1 MNQSTNQFRLD
12 IQLENKLPMK
22 IDVIDSI
29 TAGLDPRNDLV
40 LVGNKINNR
49 HLIFEKKGEN
59 LALHYLGN
67 SNQTFL
73 NTIPLEE
80 GKTYLLEPAD
90 KIRFTGAEI
99 IIERELVTIHESQK
113 IKSTLLNSISRITP
127 ESITDGITMKQP
139 PKLPTKTNIQ
149 IESEEKKS
157 DKKPEKKTRE
167 PLLAL
172 WLVKLYSL
180 VVDAFITYVVLV
192 ILLPLI
198 YADRFAISIFSY
210 ISSLAFPNYTHSFFS
225 FFIAWY
231 FLSFA
236 QTLIFGGT
244 LGQAILGLRNNPDNT
259 FGRLIFF
266 RLKTFIYSL
275 FLMPSQNT
283 VKTTL
288 IFRAIRKVGM
298 IIVLFFI
305 LASPFLLPAPF
316 NSHFT
321 LLKDDQVG
329 IKDLHSRTIM
339 SYSKDLEMSLT
350 AELPYRYYLLPSIES
365 INKRSFELIDLISGE
380 IITISEVDNLS
391 YESIEAQLKYG
402 NPFYSTLHKSPFMQ
416 SSLEEQKALIQ
427 NIFLISPIQLIKNTK
442 AFGPFFGSALLV
454 KKSLLNDNLNTDMV
468 LKNYKPSNPIFYLSS
483 SKKNFFFLMGHDR
496 ITRFNVDSNSKGNL
510 INIFEQ
516 AIFTKLT
523 QNKENFIKPDGQ
535 NLTIL
540 EAQDAFLHG
549 DEQSFLTYYVGIAN
563 SLTNTRIIHA
573 ESDYTE
579 QAKIAVIKN
588 INALLKFI
596 KNKNVYKSFN
606 DIKNQLAPMEKP
618 GE

>member
-22 IDVIDSI
+22 IDVVDSI

-80 GKTYLLEPAD
+80 GKTYLLEPKD
-90 KIRFTGAEI
+90 RIKFSGAEI

-113 IKSTLLNSISRITP
+113 IKSTVLNSISRVTP
-127 ESITDGITMKQP
+127 ESITDGITLKQP
-139 PKLPTKTNIQ
+139 PKLPTKTQIQ
-149 IESEEKKS
+149 IDLEETKVRI
-157 DKKPEKKTRE
+157 KKPRE

-172 WLVKLYSL
+172 WSVKFYSL
-180 VVDAFITYVVLV
+180 IVDAFLTYVVLV

-198 YADRFAISIFSY
+198 YADRFAISIFNY
-210 ISSLAFPNYTHSFFS
+210 ISSLIFPTFNHSFFS

-244 LGQAILGLRNNPDNT
+244 LGQALLGLRNNPDNT
-259 FGRLIFF
+259 FGRLIFY
-266 RLKTFIYSL
+266 RMKTFIYSL
-275 FLMPSQNT
+275 LLLPSQNT

-288 IFRAIRKVGM
+288 FFRAIRKVGM
-298 IIVLFFI
+298 IMVLIFI
-305 LASPFLLPAPF
+305 LASPFLMPPPY
-316 NSHFT
+316 NSHVT
-321 LLKDDQVG
+321 LLKDNSAGV
-329 IKDLHSRTIM
+329 KDLHSRTIM
-339 SYSKDLEMSLT
+339 SYSKDLKLNLN
-350 AELPYRYYLLPSIES
+350 AELPFRYYLLPSIES
-365 INKRSFELIDLISGE
+365 INKRSFELIDLVSGE
-380 IITISEVDNLS
+380 IMTISEVDNLS
-391 YESIEAQLKYG
+391 YETIEAQLKYG
-402 NPFYSTLHKSPFMQ
+402 NPLYSSLHNTTLFH
-416 SSLEEQKALIQ
+416 SSLEEQKSLIQ
-427 NIFLISPIQLIKNTK
+427 SLFLLSPVQLIKSTK
-442 AFGPFFGSALLV
+442 EFGPFFGSALLV
-454 KKSLLNDNLNTDMV
+454 KKSLLNANLDNNLM
-468 LKNYKPSNPIFYLSS
+468 LKSYKPSTPLFFLSGSNQNFFYLLG
-483 SKKNFFFLMGHDR
+483 NDR
-496 ITRFNVDSNSKGNL
+496 LTRFNVDSKTKGNL
-510 INIFEQ
+510 INVFEE

-523 QNKENFIKPDGQ
+523 HDNENFIKPDNQ

-540 EAQDAFLHG
+540 AAQDAFLNG
-549 DEQSFLTYYVGIAN
+549 DEQSFLTYYVGVAN
-563 SLTNTRIIHA
+563 SLTNTRIIHD

-606 DIKNQLAPMEKP
+606 DIKTQLAPMEKP